1 MGLIFRKSFRGPGGS
16 RINAS
21 KSGVSVSKRLGP
33 FTINSRG
40 HVILRIL
47 PGVSWRIF

>member
-1 MGLIFRKSFRGPGGS
+1 MGLIFRKSFRGPGGT

-21 KSGVSVSKRLGP
+21 RSGISVSKRFGP
-33 FTINSRG
+33 FTVNSRG
-40 HVILRIL
+40 HVSVRIL